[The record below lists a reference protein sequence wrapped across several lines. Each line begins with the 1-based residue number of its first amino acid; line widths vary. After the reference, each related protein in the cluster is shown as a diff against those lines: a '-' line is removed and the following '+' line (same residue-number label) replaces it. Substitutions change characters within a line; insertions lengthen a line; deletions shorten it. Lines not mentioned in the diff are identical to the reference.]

1 MEAGQIEVINFPNL
15 QVPIRREPSGET
27 YLALEP
33 PHALPYVV
41 APKTAP
47 VEDVVGFVQQRL
59 DALHSLRAEMLK
71 HYQKSKSLKCRFK
84 TGDVAHLLGRPFM
97 LRSNPLNTSK
107 KAGKA
112 TRALTSIQATMY
124 SEFSVI
130 NLFVA
135 QAGNYD
141 QGRAAFMSYAKKVF
155 SINIKSLLTQCMERV
170 FPEVTVTSKVNCRP
184 MRNSWV
190 AIDEDHDVV
199 WFSESLI
206 PYPPHAVV
214 YAYLNEAI
222 ARYAP
227 DASEEQYR
235 ELIEK
240 GVPNWQEMKAL
251 LADPNNR
258 YAL

>member
-1 MEAGQIEVINFPNL
+1 MEIGQIEVINFPDL
-15 QVPIRREPSGET
+15 QVPIRREPTAET

-33 PHALPYVV
+33 PEALPYVV
-41 APKTAP
+41 APNTAP
-47 VEDVVGFVQQRL
+47 IEEIVAFVQQRL

-84 TGDVAHLLGRPFM
+84 TGDVAYLLGRPFM
-97 LRSNPLNTSK
+97 LRSNPLSSSRK
-107 KAGKA
+107 IDKA
-112 TRALTSIQATMY
+112 TRSMTSMQATMY

-141 QGRAAFMSYAKKVF
+141 QGRTAFMSYAKKVF
-155 SINIKSLLTQCMERV
+155 SINIKSLLTQCVARV
-170 FPEVTVTSKVNCRP
+170 FPDVAVPSKVNSRP
-184 MRNSWV
+184 MRNTWV
-190 AIDEDHDVV
+190 SFDEERDVV

-214 YAYLNEAI
+214 YAYLHEAI
-222 ARYAP
+222 TRYAP

-235 ELIEK
+235 ELVEK
-240 GVPNWQEMKAL
+240 GVPNWLEMKAL

>member
-1 MEAGQIEVINFPNL
+1 MEDGQIEVINFPGL
-15 QVPIRREPSGET
+15 QVPIRREPSAET

-33 PHALPYVV
+33 PDALPYVV

-47 VEDVVGFVQQRL
+47 IEEVVAFVQQRL
-59 DALHSLRAEMLK
+59 EALHSLRAEMLK

-107 KAGKA
+107 KTVKA
-112 TRALTSIQATMY
+112 ARTLTNIQAAMY

-141 QGRAAFMSYAKKVF
+141 QGKAAFMSYAQKVF

-170 FPEVTVTSKVNCRP
+170 FPGVTVPSKVNSRP
-184 MRNSWV
+184 MRNAWV
-190 AIDEDHDVV
+190 VIDEERDVV
-199 WFSESLI
+199 WFSENLI

-227 DASEEQYR
+227 DANEGQYQ
-235 ELIEK
+235 ELMVK